1 MADQTLVQS
10 AIGIN
15 DFNQPLWDTGCMN
28 SAIEARNLTKSYED
42 FIAVKGLDFRISENE
57 CFGILG
63 PNGAGKS
70 TTLKMLYGTSPV
82 SGGELFVLGMNAR
95 KNIKKIKRE
104 IGVVSQEDGLDFDFS
119 VLDNLLVYS
128 RYFGIPGKKAFKK
141 AKELLRL
148 MHLDGYSDQSVET
161 LSGGMRRRLA
171 IARALLTEPKV
182 LFLDEPTTGLDPQ
195 SRLWIWDL
203 LLNLKRKGVTLV
215 LTTHYMEEAEYLC
228 DRLIILDKGRILCE
242 GTPEELIS
250 SNVGNEVVEF
260 HVEMPDIDYHLDKIR
275 DRFEYQIF
283 NNRIRLFIPNTVQ
296 AKDIM
301 SSVSSDNII
310 VRRASLDDVFLKVAG
325 YDLSTDFKDL

>member
-1 MADQTLVQS
+1 MS
-10 AIGIN
+10 
-15 DFNQPLWDTGCMN
+15 

-42 FIAVKGLDFRISENE
+42 FIAVKGLDFRIGENE

-128 RYFGIPGKKAFKK
+128 RYFGIPGKKALKK

-161 LSGGMRRRLA
+161 LSGGMKRRLA

-203 LLNLKRKGVTLV
+203 LLSLKRKGVTLV

-242 GTPEELIS
+242 GTPKELIS

-283 NNRIRLFIPNTVQ
+283 NNRIRLFIPNSVQ